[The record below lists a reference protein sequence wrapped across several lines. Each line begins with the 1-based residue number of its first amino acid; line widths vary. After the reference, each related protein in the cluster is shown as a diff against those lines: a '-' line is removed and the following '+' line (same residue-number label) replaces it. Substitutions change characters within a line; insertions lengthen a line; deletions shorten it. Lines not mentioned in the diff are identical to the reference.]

1 MYMYPEVSQQFN
13 KPIAFRAPIGAPDSR
28 GFLLFTARPEGEI
41 MVLSA
46 AQSETSQWASTSQP
60 CHQWPFQ
67 EPTLMVPTI
76 YKAYFSGLNFRKY
89 PHKIWPAKWY

>member
-76 YKAYFSGLNFRKY
+76 YKAYFSGLNFREY
-89 PHKIWPAKWY
+89 THKIWPAKWY